1 MYWILWMIFW
11 GPWNSLSVV
20 IVPSNLCKGISLSF
34 QMKLKSFDLLFPTFP
49 RCFPWLR
56 LKRLVFLHFVKLC
69 ALKNVGDTFLP
80 ISYCCAFGGCEEKS
94 LSHSGKTF
102 LHFFFEIA
110 FPGGHYDIW
119 KDKKQQILI
128 LLHFVCNVNKRVFG
142 LIWASTYQK
151 LGLTYS
157 KSLKMT
163 QIGIN
168 SFSICDL

>member
-1 MYWILWMIFW
+1 MSSFLEW
-11 GPWNSLSVV
+11 SLVYKHLNDSCFESFEWYFEDLEIV
-20 IVPSNLCKGISLSF
+20 IVHSNLCKGISLSF

-128 LLHFVCNVNKRVFG
+128 LLDFVMCLQTCFW
-142 LIWASTYQK
+142 L
-151 LGLTYS
+151 
-157 KSLKMT
+157 
-163 QIGIN
+163 
-168 SFSICDL
+168 DLSNNI

>member
-1 MYWILWMIFW
+1 MIHVLNLSNDILRTLKLLSFIQIFAKESHFHFR
-11 GPWNSLSVV
+11 WNSSHLTYCTS
-20 IVPSNLCKGISLSF
+20 
-34 QMKLKSFDLLFPTFP
+34 TFP
-49 RCFPWLR
+49 RFFPWLR

-119 KDKKQQILI
+119 KDKTTNS
-128 LLHFVCNVNKRVFG
+128 HFTRFCNVFTNVFEQQH
-142 LIWASTYQK
+142 IKYKKYKKIRISRT
-151 LGLTYS
+151 
-157 KSLKMT
+157 
-163 QIGIN
+163 
-168 SFSICDL
+168 FSVLR